1 MGNLSSFKGITDSF
15 TLRVQNDKFFVIAKP
30 CKRLRQSVF
39 PFQKIKSFYA
49 RAARAPYFC
58 TDRNRG
64 KSRRKPYGLGFR
76 TFPNDQR
83 DKLPFGNLYCIEVQ
97 YVPINNE
104 DEKTFCSSVIAV
116 RVSGGHL
123 CEAEAPTEPA
133 GETAVRCAAIRSL
146 PFSSLR
152 SRLNGCGNPFPQ
164 LSLQAPNGVR
174 SISFSVYN
182 LSVSDKTARLNCI
195 FPVIFRKIG
204 NNTVNRRELYE
215 QTKYR
220 KSNILLSG
228 GGAYSRRLCP

>member
-1 MGNLSSFKGITDSF
+1 MSGGHLCEAEAPTEPAGETAARCAAIRPLS
-15 TLRVQNDKFFVIAKP
+15 LRGALAP
-30 CKRLRQSVF
+30 WQSVF
-39 PFQKIKSFYA
+39 LFKKIKSFCA

-64 KSRRKPYGLGFR
+64 KNRRTPYGLGFR

-133 GETAVRCAAIRSL
+133 GETAARCAAIRPL
-146 PFSSLR
+146 SLR
-152 SRLNGCGNPFPQ
+152 GAL
-164 LSLQAPNGVR
+164 APWQ
-174 SISFSVYN
+174 SV
-182 LSVSDKTARLNCI
+182 
-195 FPVIFRKIG
+195 
-204 NNTVNRRELYE
+204 
-215 QTKYR
+215 
-220 KSNILLSG
+220 LLSRG
-228 GGAYSRRLCP
+228 IRIISRFTFGMTKS